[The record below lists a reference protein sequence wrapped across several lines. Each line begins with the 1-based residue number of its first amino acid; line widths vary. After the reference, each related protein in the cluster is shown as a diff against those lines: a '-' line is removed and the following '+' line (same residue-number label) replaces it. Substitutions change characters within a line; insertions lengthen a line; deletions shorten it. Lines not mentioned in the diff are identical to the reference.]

1 MVTPFFGMEVL
12 VEKKCYKLQ
21 HDARRRCKNLHLVV
35 AKKKIEKTPRY
46 LRIRDGEERSVFFF
60 LPLL

>member
-1 MVTPFFGMEVL
+1 MVTAFFWEGSL

-21 HDARRRCKNLHLVV
+21 HNARRRCKNLHLVV